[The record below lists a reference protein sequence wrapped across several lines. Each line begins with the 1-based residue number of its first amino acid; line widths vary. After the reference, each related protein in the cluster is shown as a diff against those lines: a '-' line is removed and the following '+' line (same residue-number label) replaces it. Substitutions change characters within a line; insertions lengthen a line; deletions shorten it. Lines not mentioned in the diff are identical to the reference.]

1 MAEGGKNAVLVKLKG
16 ASYEGR
22 NLWLFGSKKA
32 IYDYLP
38 QRVLGIGLVT
48 LQNRNITHKPY
59 ENELCLIQK
68 LEVLRSPRNKHK
80 AHETPKD

>member
-1 MAEGGKNAVLVKLKG
+1 MSEGGNNAVLVQLKG
-16 ASYEGR
+16 APYMGK

-68 LEVLRSPRNKHK
+68 LEVLRTSRNKRPT
-80 AHETPKD
+80 E

>member
-1 MAEGGKNAVLVKLKG
+1 MAEGGKNAVLVQLKG
-16 ASYEGR
+16 APYEGKS
-22 NLWLFGSKKA
+22 LWLFGSKKA
-32 IYDYLP
+32 IYNYLP

-68 LEVLRSPRNKHK
+68 LEVLRSPRNKK
-80 AHETPKD
+80 QPK

>member
-1 MAEGGKNAVLVKLKG
+1 MAEGGNNAVLVQLKG
-16 ASYEGR
+16 EPYEGR
-22 NLWLFGSKKA
+22 TLWLFGSKKA

-68 LEVLRSPRNKHK
+68 LEVLRAPRNKRPT
-80 AHETPKD
+80 E

>member
-1 MAEGGKNAVLVKLKG
+1 MAEGGKNAVLVQLKG
-16 ASYEGR
+16 APYEGR
-22 NLWLFGSKKA
+22 HLWLFGSKKA

-48 LQNRNITHKPY
+48 LQNRNINHKPY

-68 LEVLRSPRNKHK
+68 LEVLRASREK
-80 AHETPKD
+80 ATKQ